1 MKAVLENL
9 EETNRAPVVSQNGSV
24 LLESEGYAI
33 VQKMGIRVPRTVLV
47 RDVKEAERVNLAAFS
62 GTRVV
67 VKVASPRILHKT
79 EVGGVRIV
87 ARESSYVIGAIEDM
101 QHRLAHPELAG
112 FLVCEFIEYEP
123 ALGCELLLSVRWTSD
138 YGALVF
144 LAPGGTGAE
153 YLSANLRPGRGMIV
167 LTPQFSSEDDLRNAL
182 QDKTIV
188 PIITGRMRGSRVRLS
203 ESELISLLQR
213 TLVFASS
220 HVPETISE
228 LEINPLVLTESGPV
242 ALDVLCRAGV
252 PQPEAYPQRPI
263 GKIQKLL
270 LPKTIALAG
279 VSEKMNPGRI
289 ILQNI
294 LRAGFPSDN
303 VSVIKPGIE
312 QIDGCKCVPD
322 VESLPAPC
330 DTLILSIDAKQVPH
344 MIEQAVSAGKAES
357 VILVSGG
364 LGERDGTADL
374 ETHVRSVLAASR
386 SSANGGPV
394 LNGGNCLGIR
404 SVPGKYD
411 TLFIPSYKLH
421 IPDADPSPLAV
432 ISQSGA
438 YLVAAA
444 SKLSSVNPRY
454 LISAGNQTDLTI
466 GDYLEFLKDDKDIR
480 VYACYVEGFRPM
492 DGLKWVKAAREITNS
507 GRTVLL
513 YRAGRTAAGAA
524 ATASHTASIAGDFA
538 VTREMARL
546 AGAIVAETL
555 SDFSDLM
562 RLFCLL
568 DGKAPGG
575 MNLGAMSNAGF
586 ECVAMADRLGK
597 FHLAKFSEFTRDR
610 LQQLL
615 HREKLDGV
623 VDVKNPL
630 DVTPILNDAGYEAA
644 VRMMLDDEGV
654 DAAIIGCV
662 PMTGRLNTLPAGEGH
677 AENVLSPD
685 SVASILIRLFRE
697 TRKPCI
703 VVVDGGPPYDVMATL
718 LEKYGVPVFRSAD
731 RALPLFEIFCTARI
745 S

>member
-1 MKAVLENL
+1 MKVLLENL
-9 EETNRAPVVSQNGSV
+9 EESKTASLAVQNGSV

-33 VQKMGIRVPRTVLV
+33 VQKMGIRVPRAVLI
-47 RDVKEAERVNLAAFS
+47 RDAEEAEQINLAAFS

-67 VKVASPRILHKT
+67 VKVASPKILHKT

-87 ARESSYVIGAIEDM
+87 ARESSYVIGAIRDM
-101 QHRLAHPELAG
+101 QQRLAHPELAG
-112 FLVCEFIEYEP
+112 FLVCEFIEHEP

-153 YLSANLRPGRGMIV
+153 YLSANLRPGREMIV
-167 LTPQFSSEDDLRNAL
+167 LTPQFASDHDLRRAL
-182 QDKTIV
+182 KDKTIV
-188 PIITGRMRGSRVRLS
+188 PMITGRMRGSRVRLS
-203 ESELISLLQR
+203 ESELILLLQR
-213 TLVFASS
+213 ALDFAAS
-220 HVPETISE
+220 HVPENISE

-242 ALDVLCRAGV
+242 ALDVLCRAGM
-252 PQPEAYPQRPI
+252 PQQHPYPPRPI
-263 GKIQKLL
+263 AKIQNLL
-270 LPKTIALAG
+270 LPQTIALAG

-294 LRAGFPSDN
+294 LRAGFPAEK

-322 VESLPAPC
+322 VESLAAKC

-344 MIEQAVSAGKAES
+344 MIEQAISAGKAES
-357 VILVSGG
+357 IILISGG

-374 ETHVRSVLAASR
+374 ETQVRSALAASR
-386 SSANGGPV
+386 SSANSGPV

-466 GDYLEFLKDDKDIR
+466 GDYLEFLKDDKNIR
-480 VYACYVEGFRPM
+480 VYACYVEGFRPV
-492 DGLKWVKAAREITNS
+492 DGLKWVKAAREITYS
-507 GRTVLL
+507 GRIVLL

-538 VTREMARL
+538 VTREMARQ

-555 SDFSDLM
+555 ADFSDLM

-568 DGKAPGG
+568 DGKESRG
-575 MNLGAMSNAGF
+575 MNLAAMSNAGF
-586 ECVAMADRLGK
+586 ECVAMADRLGT
-597 FHLAKFSEFTRDR
+597 FRLAQFSQFTRDS

-644 VRMMLDDEGV
+644 VRVMLEDEGV
-654 DAAIIGCV
+654 DEAIIGCV

-677 AENVLSPD
+677 SENVLSPD
-685 SVASILIRLFRE
+685 SVASVLIRLFHE
-697 TRKPCI
+697 SRKPWV
-703 VVVDGGPPYDVMATL
+703 VVVDGGPSYDAMAAL

-731 RALPLFEIFCTARI
+731 RALPLFEIYCARRI